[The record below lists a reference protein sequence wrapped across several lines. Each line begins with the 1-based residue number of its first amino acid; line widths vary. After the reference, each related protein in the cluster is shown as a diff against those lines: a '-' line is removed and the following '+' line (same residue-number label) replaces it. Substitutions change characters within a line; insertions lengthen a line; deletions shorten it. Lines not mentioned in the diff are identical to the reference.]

1 MTVTE
6 SPCTCRQVLSTHSTL
21 GTGTLAEASPR
32 LWSLSSVVL
41 GEVCGEQALSALL
54 WLTGLSL
61 CFVTL
66 RLELL
71 TFSQTGCPQPLLFGD
86 KAASCNFFSNCPRFI
101 AQGQEMSPGS
111 TILSVTSHSAYVM
124 KVHFCWMKLSWNLNP
139 MVLIQRTGCLVTSWA
154 LQLPPKRSWNRNI
167 TDDLRGMSDNHLP
180 NTHS

>member
-6 SPCTCRQVLSTHSTL
+6 FPCTCRQGLSTCSTL

-66 RLELL
+66 RMELL
-71 TFSQTGCPQPLLFGD
+71 TFNQTGCLQSLLFGD
-86 KAASCNFFSNCPRFI
+86 KAASCNFFSNCPYLI
-101 AQGQEMSPGS
+101 TQGQEISPGS
-111 TILSVTSHSAYVM
+111 MTLSVASHSAYVM
-124 KVHFCWMKLSWNLNP
+124 KVHFCWMKLSWHLNP

-154 LQLPPKRSWNRNI
+154 RQLPPRDYGTGISLMI
-167 TDDLRGMSDNHLP
+167 
-180 NTHS
+180 